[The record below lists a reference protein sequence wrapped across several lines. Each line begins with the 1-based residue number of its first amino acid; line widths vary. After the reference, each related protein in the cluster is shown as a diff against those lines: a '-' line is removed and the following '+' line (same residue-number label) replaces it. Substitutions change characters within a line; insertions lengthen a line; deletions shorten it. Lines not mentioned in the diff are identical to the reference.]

1 MVARR
6 LGQASAVCSD
16 DTTLLDVRASRPFRV
31 SRTARI
37 ELLVDVLN
45 ALNDTAEEALVSDD
59 VSNSNFSQPSLF
71 IDPRRAM
78 LGVRVNFG
86 R

>member
-1 MVARR
+1 MPLRR
-6 LGQASAVCSD
+6 AHVTAGA
-16 DTTLLDVRASRPFRV
+16 TTIDLMFD
-31 SRTARI
+31 I
-37 ELLVDVLN
+37 LN
-45 ALNDTAEEALVSDD
+45 VLNDTAEEALVTD
-59 VSNSNFSQPSLF
+59 NFFAGTFGQPKQF